1 MRKILLLSMFFLSI
15 FLKLNAQ
22 KITQSQYIDSFK
34 SIAISEMLRSGVPAA
49 ITLAQGILE
58 SESGNSELAIK
69 ANNHFGI
76 KCKEEWTGEKMYHD
90 DDEKGECF
98 RKYKTVQESFIDHSN
113 FLKYRPYYTSLFK
126 LDPTDYK
133 AWAKGLRDAGY
144 ATSRSYA
151 SQLIEI
157 IERYNLN
164 QYSLQALQQM
174 NSSPNSIK

>member
-1 MRKILLLSMFFLSI
+1 MHKFFLTILILGIGGTSQ
-15 FLKLNAQ
+15 AQ
-22 KITQSQYIDSFK
+22 KLTQQQYIDSFK
-34 SIAISEMLRSGVPAA
+34 AVAISEMIRSGVPAA

-76 KCKEEWTGEKMYHD
+76 KCKEEWSGEKMYHD
-90 DDEKGECF
+90 DDERGECF
-98 RKYKTVQESFIDHSN
+98 RKYKTVQESYIDHSN

-126 LDPTDYK
+126 LDPSDYK
-133 AWAKGLRDAGY
+133 SWAIGLRDAGY

-157 IERYNLN
+157 IERFNLN

-174 NSSPNSIK
+174 NPSQNNIK

>member
-1 MRKILLLSMFFLSI
+1 MRKGIIMLLFLGLFKQI
-15 FLKLNAQ
+15 HAQ
-22 KITQSQYIDSFK
+22 KLTQTQYIDSFK
-34 SIAISEMLRSGVPAA
+34 NIAISEMIRSGVPAA

-58 SESGNSELAIK
+58 SESGNSELAVK

-98 RKYKTVQESFIDHSN
+98 RKYKTVEESYIDHSN

-126 LDPTDYK
+126 LDPSNYK
-133 AWAKGLRDAGY
+133 AWAIGLRDAGY

-157 IERYNLN
+157 IERFNLN
-164 QYSLQALQQM
+164 QYSMQALQQM
-174 NSSPNSIK
+174 NPSQNSIK